1 MTDKSKN
8 DDYLHNGQNKQ
19 YYSTDDN
26 QTRRQNPTTE
36 EKSHILVTNLFN
48 NKSLVYGLQL
58 QLAPSMECTS
68 QMQGCITL
76 IPFNRWVLRQPNNAN

>member
-26 QTRRQNPTTE
+26 QTRRQNPTNRRITHSCNE
-36 EKSHILVTNLFN
+36 SFQQQIT
-48 NKSLVYGLQL
+48 SIRTTAAASSIYGMYKPDARLHNVNPLQSVG
-58 QLAPSMECTS
+58 APSTKQC
-68 QMQGCITL
+68 
-76 IPFNRWVLRQPNNAN
+76 